1 MSTMDRKVR
10 KKRRWGRIFEY
21 TSYERNLLVGDEY
34 NALLSELEKDYSK
47 RKSIV
52 TTPQEIASRR
62 DIRVSVAKRLLADL
76 EKKNIVKKAHSNKRV
91 QIYMKA

>member
-1 MSTMDRKVR
+1 MSTSDRKVR

-34 NALLSELEKDYSK
+34 NELLKELEKDYSK

-52 TTPQEIASRR
+52 VTPQEIASRR
-62 DIRVSVAKRLLADL
+62 DIRVSVARSLLDDL
-76 EKKNIVKKAHSNKRV
+76 VKKKIIKKAYSNRRV
-91 QIYMKA
+91 SVYAKT

>member
-1 MSTMDRKVR
+1 MSTTDRKVR

-21 TSYERNLLVGDEY
+21 SSYHRNLLVGEEY

-52 TTPQEIASRR
+52 TTPQEIANRR
-62 DIRVSVAKRLLADL
+62 DIRVSVAKRLLNDL
-76 EKKNIVKKAHSNKRV
+76 EKKNIVKKSYSNKRV
-91 QIYMKA
+91 QVYTKT